1 MAQNPGDD
9 LVNTLKNT
17 FVKPVQNVLDTVD
30 KIVPDSLVPKAKP
43 APSNPQH
50 DQDVINATHAFGM
63 KAFAGDKVPAKA
75 SKASPTKA
83 QAMPSHKDGT
93 DYVTKTGPAK
103 LHKGEAVLKKED
115 ADKLRA
121 AKDKGMAKHN
131 AMDAVAGEL
140 GGKKEETPKKE
151 IKHIITRKAHGGK
164 GHIHTHVH
172 THPAHP
178 DEEHVTQGDD
188 DMAEHMMQA
197 MGSPNPGEA
206 EADAGQGA
214 SPAAAAA
221 APTPGAAAPTPG
233 AAAGT
238 PPPQAA

>member
-121 AKDKGMAKHN
+121 AKDKGMAKHS

-151 IKHIITRKAHGGK
+151 IKHIIVRKAKNKEGK
-164 GHIHTHVH
+164 HVNIHTHVH

-178 DEEHVTQGDD
+178 DEEHTTEGNDQLVDHMLENQG
-188 DMAEHMMQA
+188 E
-197 MGSPNPGEA
+197 PNPGEA
-206 EADAGQGA
+206 EANAGQSGIPAGA
-214 SPAAAAA
+214 A
-221 APTPGAAAPTPG
+221 AAAPTPG

-238 PPPQAA
+238 PPPQAV